1 MTLETTAT
9 TLDEDVIAAEPGGG
23 DVVEGA
29 TDRPDIASITVGAA
43 ASEYFEWCEE
53 REAQREKRAQRRSN
67 GGAPA
72 ARSKKAALPFD
83 KAARVSVTRFVSHCS
98 PHLPISELT
107 PHGMASFQETIGSN
121 ATDVGARLHPVKEFL
136 RFCWKTRN
144 YTDVNLGNHLR
155 VKRVSEG
162 AAGASLEHEAAERFE
177 MTADGLEHLKVDLER
192 LQQGDARGDPGRR
205 TGPRGQ
211 RHSRERAA
219 RGSPR
224 ASGAAEVADR
234 RDRIPDWA
242 RGRQRGP
249 RDRSRASRQPRC
261 GSSCSIRLMSGSR
274 NTLWSARP
282 RSTRRNA
289 GSRLRVRSVRASSTR
304 RSARW
309 SRSKRHAA
317 RCVTA
322 WSLSKD
328 EQTALPVRRHAV
340 LRGYAPVS

>member
-29 TDRPDIASITVGAA
+29 TDAPDIASITVGAA

-192 LQQGDARGDPGRR
+192 LQQEMPEAILAVAQAREDKDIRENAPLEAAREHQERLKSRIDEIEYQIGHAVVSEGRATGRAHLGSTVRVQLLDTADERIEEYTLVGPTEVDAPQRR
-205 TGPRGQ
+205 ISVESPVGKGLVDTSIDSIVEVEAPRGTM
-211 RHSRERAA
+211 RY
-219 RGSPR
+219 
-224 ASGAAEVADR
+224 
-234 RDRIPDWA
+234 
-242 RGRQRGP
+242 
-249 RDRSRASRQPRC
+249 
-261 GSSCSIRLMSGSR
+261 
-274 NTLWSARP
+274 
-282 RSTRRNA
+282 
-289 GSRLRVRSVRASSTR
+289 RVVSV
-304 RSARW
+304 
-309 SRSKRHAA
+309 
-317 RCVTA
+317 
-322 WSLSKD
+322 
-328 EQTALPVRRHAV
+328 E
-340 LRGYAPVS
+340 G